1 MSPWG
6 LASRFLMGAPCTA
19 GVAKALPLGAGQVT
33 SITSQPCYASRA
45 PPACYVSRAW
55 GRVRSHFL
63 RSPLTWLEIQAGS
76 MFASLRTPCPA
87 PLPGSSLSGLQS
99 PALSRPPPTTGQP
112 EKPSGDTLL
121 RLENKRSPVLYCPI
135 WGEPARAEVG
145 KGAGVRVPR
154 LSEAAEPVL
163 RGSVR
168 GV

>member
-1 MSPWG
+1 MPGPLARLFSFWTSVPSP
-6 LASRFLMGAPCTA
+6 
-19 GVAKALPLGAGQVT
+19 
-33 SITSQPCYASRA
+33 QP
-45 PPACYVSRAW
+45 P
-55 GRVRSHFL
+55 
-63 RSPLTWLEIQAGS
+63 
-76 MFASLRTPCPA
+76 
-87 PLPGSSLSGLQS
+87 
-99 PALSRPPPTTGQP
+99 PPPTTGQP

-135 WGEPARAEVG
+135 WGEPARAGVG